1 MPQINQLADVLYS
14 QLFWLALTLAVI
26 YFGIGKAML
35 PKILGTMDARDSRI
49 ADDLAAAQVAR
60 EAADATEEAYRA
72 RVLENR
78 TEAAKLTAAAKSDAA
93 RATEAQVAK
102 ADEKIRGKVEK
113 AEARLRAATD
123 AALADI
129 ENVAAEA
136 AQDMVTRL
144 AGVSVSKADAAQ
156 AVKAALR
163 QGSGQAL
170 ANG

>member
-26 YFGIGKAML
+26 YFGVGKAML

-49 ADDLAAAQVAR
+49 ANDLAAAQAAR

-113 AEARLRAATD
+113 AEARLKAATD

-129 ENVAAEA
+129 ETVAAEA

-156 AVKAALR
+156 AVKAALVH
-163 QGSGQAL
+163 G
-170 ANG
+170 

>member
-14 QLFWLALTLAVI
+14 QLFWLAITLAVI

-35 PKILGTMDARDSRI
+35 PKIMGTVEARDNRI
-49 ADDLAAAQVAR
+49 AGDLAAAQAAR
-60 EAADATEEAYRA
+60 EAADQTEEAYRA
-72 RVLENR
+72 RMADSR
-78 TEAAKLTAAAKSDAA
+78 AEAMKVTAAAKGDAA
-93 RATEAQVAK
+93 RATEAKVAK
-102 ADEKIRGKVEK
+102 ADEKIRGTIEK
-113 AEARLRAATD
+113 AEARLRTATD

-136 AQDMVTRL
+136 AQDMVSRL

-156 AVKAALR
+156 AVKAAL
-163 QGSGQAL
+163 